1 MKFFEALLKKLGWT
15 EYAIG
20 LFEHEFYNV
29 IFDTNGMSFVMC
41 DLDERA
47 IAYESDEASDMELIN
62 FLAKSDE
69 YRADEPF

>member
-1 MKFFEALLKKLGWT
+1 
-15 EYAIG
+15 
-20 LFEHEFYNV
+20 
-29 IFDTNGMSFVMC
+29 MSFVMC